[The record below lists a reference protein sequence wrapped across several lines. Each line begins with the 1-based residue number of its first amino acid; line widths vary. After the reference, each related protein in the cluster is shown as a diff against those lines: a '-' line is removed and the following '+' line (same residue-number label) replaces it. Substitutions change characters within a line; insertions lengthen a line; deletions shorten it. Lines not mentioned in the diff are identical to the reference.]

1 MPDSSL
7 KELNQSIELLSSYH
21 DRLQKEVISVSK
33 KLQMPEAKIKSSLE
47 NNSELTELKITLQRL
62 TSHRDKQFKEIE
74 K

>member
-1 MPDSSL
+1 MPDPSL

-47 NNSELTELKITLQRL
+47 INSELTELKITLQRL
-62 TSHRDKQFKEIE
+62 TSHRDKQIKEIE

>member
-1 MPDSSL
+1 MSDPSL

-62 TSHRDKQFKEIE
+62 TSHRDKQIKEIE

>member
-1 MPDSSL
+1 MPDPSL

-62 TSHRDKQFKEIE
+62 TSHRDKQIKEIE